1 MMPLINDAGCS
12 ERNRLQED
20 WRWYVTAE
28 EWSSEAGE
36 VLPAISGSYQGWG
49 TAILCIN

>member
-1 MMPLINDAGCS
+1 MMVLIDDAGCS
-12 ERNRLQED
+12 ESNKLQEPRV

-36 VLPAISGSYQGWG
+36 VTGN
-49 TAILCIN
+49 T